1 MSKIMYLFLSL
12 VICTICAAVLTPRT
26 LAFDLFSNCITVTNN
41 DGTKTQECGPCKN
54 NPDAPTCQQA
64 QNEGSD
70 TNNRVTGPK
79 NIINSA
85 ANILAVIT
93 GIGAVIMIIIGG
105 LTMVTSAGRSESVA
119 TARRRII
126 YSLVGLVVVA
136 LSWAIIRFIT
146 DKLIQ

>member
-1 MSKIMYLFLSL
+1 
-12 VICTICAAVLTPRT
+12 
-26 LAFDLFSNCITVTNN
+26 
-41 DGTKTQECGPCKN
+41 
-54 NPDAPTCQQA
+54 
-64 QNEGSD
+64 
-70 TNNRVTGPK
+70 VTGPK